1 MAPRNAQST
10 IPDTQIAL
18 TVKPQLEIFLR
29 WSIADGAE
37 RHHPPPAGVQAL
49 RIVSRSGQHLFYDK
63 VDGVKPNTP
72 LFARV
77 NLASVLV
84 EGRLFFDIILSTCT
98 STYLVA
104 TPKENVAVMLT
115 SKEDEETSQKP
126 THGDVA
132 ASKDILSSLM
142 RDIATT
148 NMAFTFDVN
157 GSAHSVALWVHQSVL
172 SHQPYMASLFSK
184 LQDIEGSDDT
194 SVSGIKSTHVSEY
207 SLESYCSLVRFLYTG
222 VIDLEVNLED
232 FSIGC
237 PPVKPFNASCKKRPV
252 VEGLFSP
259 AVGTSCI
266 KDMSG
271 VKRRTDWREL
281 FQVADCY
288 DVRKL
293 REYCKSKI
301 LASITTENALE
312 TLFQFAF
319 QYKDMKD
326 VLLQHVAG
334 HMDKMFVEAKGEDPF
349 AGYKDHPERHSLL
362 IQVLQLK
369 FKTMA

>member
-1 MAPRNAQST
+1 M
-10 IPDTQIAL
+10 
-18 TVKPQLEIFLR
+18 
-29 WSIADGAE
+29 
-37 RHHPPPAGVQAL
+37 
-49 RIVSRSGQHLFYDK
+49 
-63 VDGVKPNTP
+63 
-72 LFARV
+72 

-84 EGRLFFDIILSTCT
+84 EGRFFFDIILSTCT

-104 TPKENVAVMLT
+104 TPKENVAVMLMT
-115 SKEDEETSQKP
+115 KEDKETSQKP
-126 THGDVA
+126 AQGDVA

-157 GSAHSVALWVHQSVL
+157 GSARSVALWVHQSVL

-184 LQDIEGSDDT
+184 LQDVEGSDDA

-222 VIDLEVNLED
+222 IIDLEVNLED
-232 FSIGC
+232 FSIGS
-237 PPVKPFNASCKKRPV
+237 PPAKPFNAGCKKRPV

-259 AVGTSCI
+259 ATGTSYR

-288 DVRKL
+288 EVKKL
-293 REYCKSKI
+293 RDYCKNKI
-301 LASITTENALE
+301 VASITTENALE

-334 HMDKMFVEAKGEDPF
+334 QMDKLFVQAKGEDPF